1 MTPDN
6 SSTRDAE
13 GFRPLTRDEFHRFRD
28 LIYETAGISLSDV
41 KESLVAARLARR
53 LRALGLTSYGDY
65 YARLVAD
72 GSGREMVEFVNS
84 ITTNK
89 TDFFREPEHFNVL
102 VQQVLP
108 SLVVVRGHRFGAGAG
123 IIWDTNGLILTN
135 NHVVGRRLPIVL
147 LQDDREYQSRLLARD
162 PDVDL
167 ALLSIDATHL
177 TPLKPVSASPRVGEM
192 VFAFGHPWGQRNTVT
207 RGIVS
212 ALVSAQNRRGDK
224 LPVIRSDAPL
234 APGNSGGPLVN
245 ASGEVIGINA
255 MIVGGDQS
263 VSIAA
268 SVARDFVSK
277 ALANQ
282 KTEVRSGQRAGEDVM

>member
-1 MTPDN
+1 MN
-6 SSTRDAE
+6 
-13 GFRPLTRDEFHRFRD
+13 
-28 LIYETAGISLSDV
+28 
-41 KESLVAARLARR
+41 
-53 LRALGLTSYGDY
+53 
-65 YARLVAD
+65 
-72 GSGREMVEFVNS
+72 
-84 ITTNK
+84 
-89 TDFFREPEHFNVL
+89 FNGTFTQVIDQL
-102 VQQVLP
+102 VQQVMP

-123 IIWDTNGLILTN
+123 IVWDTNGLILTN
-135 NHVVGRRLPIVL
+135 NHVVGRHSPIVL
-147 LQDDREYQSRLLARD
+147 LQDDGEYESRLLARD

-177 TPLKPVSASPRVGEM
+177 TPLKPASVSPRVGEM

-224 LPVIRSDAPL
+224 LPVIRSDVPL

-255 MIVGGDQS
+255 MIIGGDQS

-268 SVARDFVSK
+268 SVVSDFVNK
-277 ALANQ
+277 VLADK
-282 KTEVRSGQRAGEDVM
+282 KTERRPSQRTAEDVI

>member
-1 MTPDN
+1 MNFNGTF
-6 SSTRDAE
+6 TQVI
-13 GFRPLTRDEFHRFRD
+13 DE
-28 LIYETAGISLSDV
+28 
-41 KESLVAARLARR
+41 
-53 LRALGLTSYGDY
+53 
-65 YARLVAD
+65 
-72 GSGREMVEFVNS
+72 
-84 ITTNK
+84 
-89 TDFFREPEHFNVL
+89 L
-102 VQQVLP
+102 VQQVMP

-123 IIWDTNGLILTN
+123 IVWDANGLILTN
-135 NHVVGRRLPIVL
+135 NHVLGRRPPIVL
-147 LQDDREYQSRLLARD
+147 LQNDGEYEARLLARD

-167 ALLSIDATHL
+167 ALLSIEATHL
-177 TPLKPVSASPRVGEM
+177 TPLKPASVSPRVGEM

-255 MIVGGDQS
+255 MIIGGDQS

-268 SVARDFVSK
+268 SVANDFVNK
-277 ALANQ
+277 VLTN
-282 KTEVRSGQRAGEDVM
+282 KRTETRTSQRTPEDVI

>member
-1 MTPDN
+1 MN
-6 SSTRDAE
+6 
-13 GFRPLTRDEFHRFRD
+13 
-28 LIYETAGISLSDV
+28 
-41 KESLVAARLARR
+41 
-53 LRALGLTSYGDY
+53 
-65 YARLVAD
+65 
-72 GSGREMVEFVNS
+72 
-84 ITTNK
+84 
-89 TDFFREPEHFNVL
+89 FNGTFTQVLNDL

-123 IIWDTNGLILTN
+123 IVWDANGLILTN

-147 LQDDREYQSRLLARD
+147 LQNDREYESRLLARD
-162 PDVDL
+162 PDMDL
-167 ALLSIDATHL
+167 ALLAIDATQL
-177 TPLKPVSASPRVGEM
+177 TPLKPASVPPRVGEM
-192 VFAFGHPWGQRNTVT
+192 VFAFGHPWGQRNAVT

-268 SVARDFVSK
+268 SVARDFVNK
-277 ALANQ
+277 TLANQ
-282 KTEVRSGQRAGEDVM
+282 KTGIRSGQHAREDVM

>member
-1 MTPDN
+1 MN
-6 SSTRDAE
+6 
-13 GFRPLTRDEFHRFRD
+13 
-28 LIYETAGISLSDV
+28 
-41 KESLVAARLARR
+41 
-53 LRALGLTSYGDY
+53 
-65 YARLVAD
+65 
-72 GSGREMVEFVNS
+72 
-84 ITTNK
+84 
-89 TDFFREPEHFNVL
+89 FNGTFTQVMNEL

-123 IIWDTNGLILTN
+123 IVWDANGLILTN

-147 LQDDREYQSRLLARD
+147 LQNDQEYESRLLARD

-167 ALLSIDATHL
+167 ALLSIDATDL
-177 TPLKPVSASPRVGEM
+177 TPLKPASGSPRVGEM
-192 VFAFGHPWGQRNTVT
+192 VFAFGHPWGQRNAVT

-255 MIVGGDQS
+255 MIIGGDQS

-282 KTEVRSGQRAGEDVM
+282 KTERQAGRRHHGPQDVI